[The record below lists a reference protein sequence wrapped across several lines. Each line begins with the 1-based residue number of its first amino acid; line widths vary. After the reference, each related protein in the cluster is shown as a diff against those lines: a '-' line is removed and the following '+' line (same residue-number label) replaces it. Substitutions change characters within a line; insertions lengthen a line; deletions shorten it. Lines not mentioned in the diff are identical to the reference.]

1 MLNKDSIQVLREIHL
16 APSFSLSY
24 TDPLH
29 IVRGEGQ
36 YLYDA
41 DGNQYLD
48 AVNNIQHVG
57 HCHPKVV
64 AAATAQY
71 QKLNTNTRY
80 LDETIVNY
88 AQALTDKL
96 PDGLDICFFTNTGSE
111 ANDLALR
118 IARHVTQSKETI
130 VLDAAYHGN
139 LSSLIEIS
147 PYKHDGPGGSG
158 APDFVHTIPMPDPF
172 RGKYRG
178 EESGKEYANEVQI
191 AIDKIQESGKRVSV
205 FIAESLM
212 GCGGQLVPPRGF
224 LKESFQKVSKAGG
237 LCIADE
243 IQIGFGRMGDHF
255 WGFETQG
262 IVPNIVTVG
271 KSMGNGHPLSAVVTT
286 KAIAEK
292 FNNGMEYFNSFG
304 GNPVSCAVGHAVL
317 NVIEEEGLQQ
327 NAKDVGKYLKSLLNE
342 LKEKHSM
349 IGDVRGHGLFLGI
362 ELVRDLESL
371 DPAGKEADQIENAMN
386 EKGILI
392 STDGPDHN
400 ILKIKPP
407 LVFNRE
413 NALFLTETLDEILS
427 WDMERLYT

>member
-1 MLNKDSIQVLREIHL
+1 MLNKDSIQVLREIHI

-41 DGNQYLD
+41 DGKQYLD

-57 HCHPKVV
+57 HCHPKVA

-96 PDGLDICFFTNTGSE
+96 PDGLDICFFTNSGSE

-139 LSSLIEIS
+139 LSSLIESS

-243 IQIGFGRMGDHF
+243 VQIGFGRTGDHF

-262 IVPNIVTVG
+262 IVPDIVTVG

-286 KAIAEK
+286 KAIAEEI
-292 FNNGMEYFNSFG
+292 NNGMEYFNSFG

-327 NAKDVGKYLKSLLNE
+327 NAKDVGFYLKSLLNE
-342 LKEKHSM
+342 LKEKYSI
-349 IGDVRGHGLFLGI
+349 IGDVRGFGLFLGI
-362 ELVRDLESL
+362 ELVRDPQSLE
-371 DPAGKEADQIENAMN
+371 PADKEADQIVNSMK

-400 ILKIKPP
+400 VLKIKPP
-407 LVFNRE
+407 LVFTKD
-413 NALFLTETLDEILS
+413 NAIQLVETLNGVLNEAD
-427 WDMERLYT
+427 Y

>member
-1 MLNKDSIQVLREIHL
+1 MSNKDSIRELRSEYL
-16 APSFSLSY
+16 SPSLSLSY
-24 TDPLH
+24 KEPLH
-29 IVRGEGQ
+29 LVRGSGQ

-41 DGNQYLD
+41 DDREYLD

-64 AAATAQY
+64 AAAQFQY
-71 QKLNTNTRY
+71 EKMNINTRY

-88 AQALTDKL
+88 AQSLTDKL
-96 PDGLDICFFTNTGSE
+96 PAGLDVCFFTNSGSE

-147 PYKHDGPGGSG
+147 PYKHNGKGGSG
-158 APDFVHTIPMPDPF
+158 APDFVHTVPIPDPF

-178 EESGKEYANEVQI
+178 QDSGIAYANEVQMI
-191 AIDKIQESGKRVSV
+191 LDKIQESGKQVSA
-205 FIAESLM
+205 FITESIM
-212 GCGGQLVPPRGF
+212 GCGGQLVPPQGF
-224 LKESFQKVSKAGG
+224 LKESFQKVRKSGG

-243 IQIGFGRMGDHF
+243 VQIGFGRMGDFF
-255 WGFETQG
+255 WGFETQD
-262 IVPNIVTVG
+262 IIPDIVTMG
-271 KSMGNGHPLSAVVTT
+271 KPMGNGHPLSAVVTS
-286 KAIAEK
+286 KAIAEE

-327 NAKDVGKYLKSLLNE
+327 NARDVGKYLKSLLNE
-342 LKEKHSM
+342 LKEKYSI
-349 IGDVRGHGLFLGI
+349 IGDVRGYGLFLGI

-371 DPAGKEADQIENAMN
+371 DPGDKEADQIENAMK

-407 LVFNRE
+407 LVFNRR

-427 WDMERLYT
+427 WDKNRL

>member
-1 MLNKDSIQVLREIHL
+1 MVGKSSIQSLRETHL
-16 APSFSLSY
+16 APSLSLSY
-24 TDPLH
+24 TIPLH
-29 IVRGEGQ
+29 IVKGEGQ
-36 YLYDA
+36 YLYDT

-64 AAATAQY
+64 EAATAQY
-71 QKLNTNTRY
+71 QRLNTNTRY

-96 PDGLDICFFTNTGSE
+96 PQGLDVCFFTNSGSE

-147 PYKHDGPGGSG
+147 PYKHDGPDGSG

-243 IQIGFGRMGDHF
+243 VQIGFGRMGDHF

-262 IVPNIVTVG
+262 IVPDIVTVG

-327 NAKDVGKYLKSLLNE
+327 NAKDVGFYLKSLLNE
-342 LKEKHSM
+342 LKEKYTI
-349 IGDVRGHGLFLGI
+349 IGDVRGFGLFLGI
-362 ELVRDLESL
+362 ELVRDPQSLE
-371 DPAGKEADQIENAMN
+371 PADKEADQIVNSMK

-400 ILKIKPP
+400 VLKIKPP
-407 LVFNRE
+407 LVFAKD
-413 NALFLTETLDEILS
+413 NAIQLVETLNGVLNEAD
-427 WDMERLYT
+427 Y

>member
-1 MLNKDSIQVLREIHL
+1 MLTRKSIYNLRKTHL
-16 APSFSLSY
+16 SPSLSLSY
-24 TDPLH
+24 SEPLH
-29 IVRGEGQ
+29 IIKGQAQ

-41 DGNQYLD
+41 DGCQYLD

-64 AAATAQY
+64 VAAQLQY
-71 QKLNTNTRY
+71 EKLNTNTRY

-88 AQALTDKL
+88 AKELTDKM
-96 PDGLDICFFTNTGSE
+96 PSGLDVCYFVNSGSE

-147 PYKHDGPGGSG
+147 PYKHNGKGGSG
-158 APDFVHTIPMPDPF
+158 APDFVHTVPMPDPF

-178 EESGKEYANEVQI
+178 KDTGTAYANEVQI
-191 AIDKIQESGKRVSV
+191 IIDKIKESGKEVSG
-205 FIAESLM
+205 FIVESLM
-212 GCGGQLVPPRGF
+212 GCGGQLVPPQGF
-224 LKESFQKVSKAGG
+224 LKESFQKVRKAGG

-243 IQIGFGRMGDHF
+243 VQIGFGRMGDHF

-262 IVPNIVTVG
+262 IVPDIVTIG

-286 KAIAEK
+286 KAIADE

-317 NVIEEEGLQQ
+317 NVIEEEGLQK
-327 NAKDVGKYLKSLLNE
+327 NAKKVGKYLKSLLNE
-342 LKEKHSM
+342 LREKYSM

-362 ELVRDLESL
+362 ELIRDQKYLE
-371 DPAGKEADQIENAMN
+371 PADKEADQIVNVMK

-392 STDGPDHN
+392 STDGPDRN

-413 NALFLTETLDEILS
+413 NALFLTKTLDEILS
-427 WDMERLYT
+427 

>member
-1 MLNKDSIQVLREIHL
+1 MVGKSSIQSLRETHL
-16 APSFSLSY
+16 APSLSLSY
-24 TDPLH
+24 TIPLH
-29 IVRGEGQ
+29 IVKGEGQ
-36 YLYDA
+36 YLYDT

-48 AVNNIQHVG
+48 AINNIQHVG

-64 AAATAQY
+64 EAVTAQY
-71 QKLNTNTRY
+71 KRLNTNTRY

-96 PDGLDICFFTNTGSE
+96 PQGLDVCFFTNSGSE

-118 IARHVTQSKETI
+118 IARHITQSKETI

-147 PYKHDGPGGSG
+147 PYKHSGKSGSG
-158 APDFVHTIPMPDPF
+158 APEFVHTIPMPDPF

-178 EESGKEYANEVQI
+178 DNSGKKYANEVQM

-212 GCGGQLVPPRGF
+212 GCGGQLVLPKGF
-224 LKESFQKVSKAGG
+224 LKESFQKVKEAGG

-243 IQIGFGRMGDHF
+243 VQIGFGRMGDHF

-262 IVPNIVTVG
+262 VIPEIVTMG

-286 KAIAEK
+286 REIADA

-304 GNPVSCAVGHAVL
+304 GNPVSSAVGHAVL

-327 NAKDVGKYLKSLLNE
+327 NAKDVGFYLKSLLNE
-342 LKEKHSM
+342 LKEKYSI
-349 IGDVRGHGLFLGI
+349 IGDVRGFGLFLGN
-362 ELVRDLESL
+362 ELVRDPESL
-371 DPAGKEADQIENAMN
+371 EPADKETDQIVNSMK

-400 ILKIKPP
+400 VLKIKPP
-407 LVFNRE
+407 LVFTKD
-413 NALFLTETLDEILS
+413 NAIQLVETLNGVLNEAD
-427 WDMERLYT
+427 Y

>member
-1 MLNKDSIQVLREIHL
+1 MLTRKSIYNLRKTHL
-16 APSFSLSY
+16 SPSLSLSY
-24 TDPLH
+24 SEPLH
-29 IVRGEGQ
+29 IIKGQAQ

-41 DGNQYLD
+41 DGCQYLD

-64 AAATAQY
+64 IAAQLQY
-71 QKLNTNTRY
+71 EKLNTNTRY

-88 AQALTDKL
+88 AKELTDKM
-96 PDGLDICFFTNTGSE
+96 PSGLDVCYFVNSGSE

-118 IARHVTQSKETI
+118 IARHVTQSKEII

-147 PYKHDGPGGSG
+147 PYKHNGKGGSG
-158 APDFVHTIPMPDPF
+158 APDFVHTVPMPDPF

-178 EESGKEYANEVQI
+178 KDTGTAYANEVQI
-191 AIDKIQESGKRVSV
+191 IIDKIKESGKEVSG
-205 FIAESLM
+205 FIVESLM
-212 GCGGQLVPPRGF
+212 GCGGQLVPPQGF
-224 LKESFQKVSKAGG
+224 LKESFQKVRKAGG

-243 IQIGFGRMGDHF
+243 VQIGFGRMGDYF

-262 IVPNIVTVG
+262 IVPDIVTIG

-286 KAIAEK
+286 KAIADE

-317 NVIEEEGLQQ
+317 NVIEEEGLQK
-327 NAKDVGKYLKSLLNE
+327 NAKKVGKYLKSLLNE
-342 LKEKHSM
+342 LREKYSM

-362 ELVRDLESL
+362 ELIRDQKYLE
-371 DPAGKEADQIENAMN
+371 PADKEADQIVNVMK

-392 STDGPDHN
+392 STDGPDRN

-413 NALFLTETLDEILS
+413 NALFLTKTLDEILS
-427 WDMERLYT
+427 